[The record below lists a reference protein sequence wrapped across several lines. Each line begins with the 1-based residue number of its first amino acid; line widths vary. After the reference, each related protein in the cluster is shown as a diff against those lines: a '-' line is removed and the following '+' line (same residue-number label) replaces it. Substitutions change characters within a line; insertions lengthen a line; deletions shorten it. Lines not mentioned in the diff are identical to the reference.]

1 MADVRLM
8 VVDLSHYDMVTDFG
22 AAKAAGVAGIIH
34 KASQGAG
41 YRDPAYAS
49 RRPQAIAAGLL
60 WGAYHFGTS
69 APVPQQIDNFLAAA
83 APDAATLLA
92 LDYEPNGNDTMSL
105 DQARQF
111 LAGVGEKIG
120 RTPVLYSGSLIKQTL
135 GRHVDDFF
143 AGHRLWLSEYCTQ
156 PVLPASWQHY
166 WLWQYSDGASGPPPR
181 TVAGIPG
188 NAAGEI
194 DCNTFAGSG
203 DQLAAQWAGPVATA
217 QAASGS
223 GASS

>member
-8 VVDLSHYDMVTDFG
+8 VVDLCHFDAVTDFG
-22 AAKAAGVAGIIH
+22 AAKAAGVAGVIH
-34 KASQGAG
+34 KASQGAH
-41 YRDPAYAS
+41 YRDPAYAA

-83 APDAATLLA
+83 APEATTLLA
-92 LDYEPNGNDTMSL
+92 LDYEPNGDDTMSL
-105 DQARQF
+105 AQARQF
-111 LAGVGEKIG
+111 LADIGDKVG
-120 RTPVLYSGSLIKQTL
+120 RAPALYGGSLIKQTL
-135 GRHVDDFF
+135 GNRVDDFF
-143 AGHRLWLSEYCTQ
+143 AGHRLWLSEYCRQ
-156 PVLPASWQHY
+156 PVLPASWQNY
-166 WLWQYSDGASGPPPR
+166 WLWQYSDGTAGPPPR
-181 TVAGIPG
+181 SVAGIPG

-194 DCNTFAGSG
+194 DCNTFAGTA
-203 DQLAAQWAGPVATA
+203 DQLAAQWSGPVVLA